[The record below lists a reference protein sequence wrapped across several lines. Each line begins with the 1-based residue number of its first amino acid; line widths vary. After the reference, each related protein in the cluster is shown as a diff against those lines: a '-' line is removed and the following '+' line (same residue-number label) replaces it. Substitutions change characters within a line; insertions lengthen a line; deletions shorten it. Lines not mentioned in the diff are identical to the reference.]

1 MSLAIRPEITSSFRD
16 DEEQADA
23 AVPLLAAGAPTRSRS
38 HAGDVHILS
47 AAFLFVFSAY
57 LPTQNLQSTLNTVST
72 YVPIYAIELH
82 SSRSF
87 CPAAMT
93 C

>member
-16 DEEQADA
+16 DEEQAAA
-23 AVPLLAAGAPTRSRS
+23 AVPLLEAASPTRSRS

-57 LPTQNLQSTLNTVST
+57 LPTQNLQSTLNDVST
-72 YVPIYAIELH
+72 FMHTYATLQGYQ
-82 SSRSF
+82 SF
-87 CPAAMT
+87 CPT
-93 C
+93 